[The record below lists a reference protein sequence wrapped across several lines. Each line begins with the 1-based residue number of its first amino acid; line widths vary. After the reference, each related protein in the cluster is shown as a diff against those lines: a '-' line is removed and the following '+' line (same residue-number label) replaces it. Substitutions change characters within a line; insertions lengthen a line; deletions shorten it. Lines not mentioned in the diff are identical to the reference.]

1 MEIEKQKERTWRQY
15 FLNIIHA
22 VRGQEQFT
30 GSSTPDA
37 EVFMGVGVFMVIF
50 ILIIAIA
57 VCYGAARLS
66 WCYNTFYG
74 ADSVSKVIFSVLC
87 FIFPNFYYPFYAL
100 FLDPVCGRVKNQSG
114 GKR

>member
-22 VRGQEQFT
+22 VRGEEQFT
-30 GSSTPDA
+30 GSSA
-37 EVFMGVGVFMVIF
+37 ETFMGFSLFVVIF
-50 ILIIAIA
+50 IVIIAIA

-74 ADSVSKVIFSVLC
+74 ADSASKVIFSVLC
-87 FIFPNFYYPFYAL
+87 FLFPNFYYPFYAL
-100 FLDPVCGRVKNQSG
+100 FLDPVCGRTKNQSG
-114 GKR
+114 GRR

>member
-15 FLNIIHA
+15 FLNVIHA
-22 VRGQEQFT
+22 VRGDEQFT

-37 EVFMGVGVFMVIF
+37 EAFMGFELFLIIF

-66 WCYNTFYG
+66 WCYGTFNG
-74 ADSVSKVIFSVLC
+74 DSTTSKVIFSTLC

-100 FLDPVCGRVKNQSG
+100 FLNPVCGRTKNQSG
-114 GKR
+114 GRR